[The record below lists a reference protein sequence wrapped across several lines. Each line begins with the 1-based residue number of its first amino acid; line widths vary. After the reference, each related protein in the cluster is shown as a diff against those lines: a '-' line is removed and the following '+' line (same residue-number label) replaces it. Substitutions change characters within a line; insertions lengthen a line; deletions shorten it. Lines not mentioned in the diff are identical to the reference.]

1 MKKDYSIA
9 ELENIAAQVRRDI
22 VRMVHGCQSGHPGGS
37 LGCTDFLVALYF
49 KELQH
54 NTQFNMNGDG
64 EDLFFLSNGHIS
76 PVFYSVLARS
86 GYFDVSEL
94 ASFRKLNS
102 RLQGHPTT
110 HEGLPGI
117 RMSSGS
123 LGQGL
128 SAGIGAAVTKKRKGD
143 KGLVFTLHGDGE
155 LQEGQIWEAALFAP
169 AKKIDNLIMTIDV
182 NGQQIDGSTEQVLSL
197 GNLQAKWDAFGW
209 EVLMADGNKM
219 DHIVAALEL
228 AKQRS
233 GNGKPIVILM
243 HTNMG
248 HGVSF
253 MMGSHKWHGVAP
265 NDEQLAVALSELQS
279 TLQDY

>member
-1 MKKDYSIA
+1 MTKQYSLS
-9 ELENIAAQVRRDI
+9 ELEDIAAQVRRDI

-49 KELQH
+49 KVMRH
-54 NTQFNMNGDG
+54 NTAFDMNGLG
-64 EDLFFLSNGHIS
+64 EDLFFLSYGHIS

-86 GYFDVSEL
+86 GYFPVEEL
-94 ASFRKLNS
+94 ATFRKIDS
-102 RLQGHPTT
+102 RVQGHPTT
-110 HEGLPGI
+110 HEGLPGV

-128 SAGIGAAVTKKRKGD
+128 SVAIGAALPKKRKGD
-143 KGLVFTLHGDGE
+143 DSLVFTLHGDGE

-169 AKKIDNLIMTIDV
+169 AKKVDNLITTIDV

-197 GNLQAKWDAFGW
+197 GNLRAKWEAFGW
-209 EVLMADGNKM
+209 DVLEMNGNNLP
-219 DHIVAALEL
+219 DVIDTLQVA
-228 AKQRS
+228 KGRTFK
-233 GNGKPIVILM
+233 GKPICILM

-265 NDEQLAVALSELQS
+265 NDEQLSIALSELES
-279 TLQDY
+279 TLQDF